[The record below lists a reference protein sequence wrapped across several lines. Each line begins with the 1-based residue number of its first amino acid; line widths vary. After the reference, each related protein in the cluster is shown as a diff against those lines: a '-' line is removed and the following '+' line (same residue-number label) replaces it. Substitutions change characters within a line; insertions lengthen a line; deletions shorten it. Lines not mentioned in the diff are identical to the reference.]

1 MSKKNRGPKPTV
13 VNVSSSTTVE
23 VNGGIS
29 SAEFKGLLDLQETQI
44 GELTNIKKI
53 LELTQQTQVPKVTPD
68 AAHIPYKISE
78 EILDT
83 LKDTYKGSRSRWKK
97 QEEFEAEWRV
107 EAKNIAEMAQQMNT
121 TGNVFQQ
128 MAKNLQT
135 KKDNIKD
142 KFSAEGLMKSFNIGG
157 VFNKSIEKS
166 KFMKQ
171 QKLLGNNATNEDF
184 ETAYKTSKDTKSNE
198 AAIKK
203 WQEQTGLGEEHMH
216 KFQSGQDLLGKRQ
229 GLADTMAS
237 VNRAAHVFDPTGM
250 PGVVNENAARA
261 HLAKSPTQEHADAG
275 VSEENSIEAE
285 KHAQKQEEL
294 FTKIEQNTRG
304 VSPDQ
309 KIKPKE
315 EKEGGGLLGNLMGG
329 GGMGKALGA
338 LKQFGVGIILVAGA
352 LFVAAK
358 AFQQFAEVAW
368 EDVGKGLVVLGGL
381 VVAAI
386 GLDKVK
392 GSILAGAA
400 ALGVLGLVLWG
411 VGAAFKTFSDLDW
424 ETIGKGMIAIAGL
437 GVIGAVAGTAAPLIA
452 MGAGA
457 LGLLGGA
464 LWIIGEAMQAV
475 GTGFDQ
481 MTGGLERLSQLDGG
495 NLLRV
500 AAGVGALGLA
510 MAAFGAGQAVAGL
523 GNLVSR
529 FLTIGTDSPVE
540 QLLKIGEKGEGVQKA
555 ADGLEKLGTAMVQF
569 GKIDKKSMEAI
580 NDFPWLKATAFVAA
594 GGSMSV
600 DGAKV
605 YNASKGNADEG
616 AKVEAGKG
624 GGNTTVVNA
633 PTQHTTKNTNMVRP
647 QIRNQESSVSSWLS
661 KKFA

>member
-29 SAEFKGLLDLQETQI
+29 SAEFKQLLDQQTAAV

-53 LELTQQTQVPKVTPD
+53 LELTQQTQTPKVTPD
-68 AAHIPYKISE
+68 ATHLPYKISE

-135 KKDNIKD
+135 KKENIKD

-171 QKLLGNNATNEDF
+171 QKLLGNNATTADF
-184 ETAYKTSKDTKSNE
+184 ETAYKASKDTKSNE

-216 KFQSGQDLLGKRQ
+216 KFESGRSLLDKRQ
-229 GLADTMAS
+229 SLADTTAS
-237 VNRAAHVFDPTGM
+237 VNRAAHVFDPSGM
-250 PGVVNENAARA
+250 PGIVNENAARA
-261 HLAKSPTQEHADAG
+261 HLAKSPTQEHADEG
-275 VSEENSIEAE
+275 VSEEKSIEAE

-304 VSPDQ
+304 ASPDQ

-315 EKEGGGLLGNLMGG
+315 EKEGGGLLGSLMGG

-392 GSILAGAA
+392 GNILAGAA

-424 ETIGKGMIAIAGL
+424 ETIGKGMVAIAGL

-452 MGAGA
+452 LGAGA

-616 AKVEAGKG
+616 AKAEGGKG